1 MIGRAGLRLL
11 TRTVR
16 PGRADIAR
24 LVAWSIVEAAP
35 AYVTG
40 RAVAGAT
47 DAFLAG
53 RTGLGTAWLAGMV
66 AAAGAGSVGARMVFG
81 PLARIV
87 EPFRDA
93 LVTRVVEG
101 ALREDAGDGTRAV
114 SRLTH
119 QVEIVRDTFGGMIMV
134 SRMFLVTVVAA
145 IAGLMSLGGVLPLF
159 VVPPLAAGLVVFFAI
174 VGVQARRL
182 RAYVLAEERVSGSVT
197 AAAAGIRDVVACG
210 AEHRVAAGAGAD
222 IDDQARAAAGVA
234 KSGAARMLCLAV
246 GGWLPVALLVVAAPW
261 LLGRGVTAGALLGAL
276 TYVIQAVQ
284 PALHTLT
291 QGIGGSGVRLLVTL
305 DRIVEATPEPSH
317 HAAPETPAP
326 PVRPAYRLRDVT
338 FAYGPHAVPIV
349 DGLSLDIPEGDHLA
363 VAGPSGIGK
372 STLAA
377 LLAGLLRPGSGD
389 VLLGGHPA
397 ADLPASCRVFVPQEA
412 YVFAGTVRENLAY
425 YGDAGVDAAVDLLGA
440 RDLVDRLGGLDA
452 ELDPGGLSGGERQLI
467 AAVRAYLSP
476 APVAILDEAT
486 SEMTPSAEARVEAAF
501 AARGTL
507 IVIAH
512 RLTSAERARHVL
524 VMDGPRT
531 VEGTHSVLARSD
543 TAYRELTGAWGG

>member
-1 MIGRAGLRLL
+1 MIGRPGLRLL
-11 TRTVR
+11 ARTVR
-16 PGRADIAR
+16 PGKPDIAR

-35 AYVTG
+35 AYATG
-40 RAVAGAT
+40 RAVAGAA

-53 RTGLGTAWLAGMV
+53 RTVLGTAWLAGMV
-66 AAAGAGSVGARMVFG
+66 VAAAAGSVGARMVYG

-87 EPFRDA
+87 EPLRDA

-101 ALREDAGDGTRAV
+101 ALRETDGDGTRAV

-134 SRMFLVTVVAA
+134 SRTFLVTVAAA
-145 IAGLMSLGGVLPLF
+145 IAGLVSLGGVLPLF
-159 VVPPLAAGLVVFFAI
+159 VVPPLAAGIVVFFAI

-222 IDDQARAAAGVA
+222 IDDQARASVGVA
-234 KSGAARMLCLAV
+234 RSGAARMLCLAV

-317 HAAPETPAP
+317 HAAPAEP
-326 PVRPAYRLRDVT
+326 PTRPAYQLRDVT

-377 LLAGLLRPGSGD
+377 LLAGLIRPDRGD
-389 VLLGGHPA
+389 VLLGGRPA
-397 ADLPASCRVFVPQEA
+397 ADLPAGCRVFVPQEA
-412 YVFAGTVRENLAY
+412 YVFAGTVRENLTY
-425 YGDAGVDAAVDLLGA
+425 YGAENLDAAVDLLGA
-440 RDLVDRLGGLDA
+440 RDLVDRLGGPDA
-452 ELDPGGLSGGERQLI
+452 ELDPAGLSGGERQLI

-507 IVIAH
+507 VVIAH

-531 VEGTHSVLARSD
+531 VEGTHAVLSESD
-543 TAYRELTGAWGG
+543 ATYRELTGAWGGG

>member
-1 MIGRAGLRLL
+1 MIGRTGLRLL
-11 TRTVR
+11 IRTVR
-16 PGRADIAR
+16 PSRSDIAR
-24 LVAWSIVEAAP
+24 MVAWSIVEAAP

-66 AAAGAGSVGARMVFG
+66 AAAGAGSVGARMVYG

-134 SRMFLVTVVAA
+134 SRTFLVTVAA
-145 IAGLMSLGGVLPLF
+145 AVAGLVSLGGVLPLF

-174 VGVQARRL
+174 VGLQARRL

-197 AAAAGIRDVVACG
+197 AAAAGIRDIVACG
-210 AEHRVAAGAGAD
+210 AEHRAAAGAGAD

-305 DRIVEATPEPSH
+305 DRIVEATPEPPR
-317 HAAPETPAP
+317 HAPKPPA

-397 ADLPASCRVFVPQEA
+397 ADLPAGSRVFVPQEA

-425 YGDAGVDAAVDLLGA
+425 YGDADLDAAVDLLGA

-452 ELDPGGLSGGERQLI
+452 ELDPGVLSGGERQLL

-531 VEGTHSVLARSD
+531 VEGTHAVLSESD
-543 TAYRELTGAWGG
+543 PAYRELTGAWGG